1 MGIPKYFMQE
11 KMQRSLENYFAD
23 ELKHS
28 SKYFNIAQLANL
40 QGRCEDIISVI
51 FVLSGVQSLS
61 LFQNLPFLGP
71 RVMAITSTIFSMQVI
86 PFYFFLFLM
95 LGILALGLQFAFGN
109 EMADYNYFYHSFE
122 NTWYVLFGDFG
133 IGFENMQ
140 ESSLVVAYLVLF
152 VSSLLFTLVM
162 MNIFIAVVTMVYE
175 SALESANKK
184 FETNIVDRDM
194 YKWKFQSKLGKL
206 SLYLITN
213 TYLRPITSRTRKK
226 LKKQAREESKG
237 TKQGILLR
245 LINKGN
251 KEIAD
256 HIRKI

>member
-1 MGIPKYFMQE
+1 MATPQSPF
-11 KMQRSLENYFAD
+11 D

-40 QGRCEDIISVI
+40 QGRCEDLISVI

-140 ESSLVVAYLVLF
+140 ESSLIVAYLVLF

-194 YKWKFQSKLGKL
+194 FKSKFQSKSGKL
-206 SLYLITN
+206 PLYLVTN
-213 TYLRPITSRTRKK
+213 TYLRPITSKTRKK
-226 LKKQAREESKG
+226 LKEQAREESKA
-237 TKQGILLR
+237 TKQGTLLR
-245 LINKGN
+245 LINQGN

-256 HIRKI
+256 HIRKIDEKLNERSA